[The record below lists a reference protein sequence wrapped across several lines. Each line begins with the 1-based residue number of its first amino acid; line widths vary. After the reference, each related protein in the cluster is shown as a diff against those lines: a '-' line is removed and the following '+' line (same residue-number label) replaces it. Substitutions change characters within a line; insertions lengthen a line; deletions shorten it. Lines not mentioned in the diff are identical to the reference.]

1 MSRRRRYPSKKPGQ
15 AGKQVNFRKKSRIPK
30 IKPGADAKLKKVF
43 ASIGIPDKKPF
54 TPDPFQL
61 EALSAIEKTDC
72 LVTAPTGSGKTWI
85 AQQAMARIYEKGQK
99 SWYASPLKA
108 LSNSKYNEFSSFF
121 GAGNVG
127 ILTGD
132 RKENPGAPVIV
143 GTTEILRNQ
152 LYDAM
157 HYGETLSVD
166 LVILDEAHFLGD
178 EDRGVVWEE
187 IMIYLPPRI
196 SLLLLSATIG
206 NAKQIARWL
215 NKIRSKE
222 CIVVEETKRPVS
234 LCPLFLHPSGTLY
247 PVLASKDSKG
257 KKRIYKKVVEYLNI
271 RRPPLFAPARRLPP
285 FDEILHVLRKYN
297 LLPAI
302 FFLKSRA
309 DCDRALDLCMENRPA
324 GPEHEM
330 HLAESIEKLTLE
342 SPHIANHRQR
352 WHLEHLAVGAHHSGQ
367 LPAWKLV
374 IETLM
379 TKGLLD
385 AVFATST
392 VAAGVNFPA
401 RTVVFLNSDR
411 FNGVEFLP
419 LSPTEFH
426 QMTGRAGRRGMD
438 NIGFTVAIPG
448 RFMDLRLAARLVTSK
463 PSDVI
468 SQIKINFSMVL
479 NLLLSHTPAQIDDLL
494 EKSFAA
500 YQLTKRKAPVFAF
513 GFSLRP
519 AHSGAT
525 PRQDA
530 AAGEGKEKRNYQKI
544 TVDDSKL
551 LWRDFLRHL
560 DFLKEKKYVNSNDR
574 LTDDGIWAS
583 HLRVDQPLLLGEGFR
598 LRIFPESDP
607 ALLAAIIASL
617 VDERDADDNIDK
629 KFFPKRLLTSFLN
642 VKKRLRPFSKEM
654 TSRGFEVRKLFLRPA
669 VAMYAWATGQ
679 SWEKVV
685 SVSDLEEGTLAML
698 VLRTADNLRHVR
710 ALAGVFPEA
719 SKTAG
724 TAIELILRDP
734 VVTE

>member
-1 MSRRRRYPSKKPGQ
+1 MNRRKRYPAKKPTQ
-15 AGKQVNFRKKSRIPK
+15 RNKQEYFKKRSRIPK
-30 IKPGADAKLKKVF
+30 IRPGADSGLKKVF

-61 EALSAIEKTDC
+61 EALCAIEKTDC

-85 AQQAMARIYEKGQK
+85 ALKAMARIYEKGQK
-99 SWYASPLKA
+99 AWYASPLKA

-132 RKENPGAPVIV
+132 RKENTDAPVIV

-187 IMIYLPPRI
+187 IMIYLPQRI

-206 NAKQIARWL
+206 NSKQIAGWL
-215 NKIRSKE
+215 YKIRSKE
-222 CIVVEETKRPVS
+222 CIVVEETKRPVP

-247 PVLASKDSKG
+247 PFLTRKDSKG
-257 KKRIYKKVVEYLNI
+257 KKRIYKKVVKYLNI
-271 RRPPLFAPARRLPP
+271 RRPPLFAPARKLPP
-285 FDEILHVLRKYN
+285 FDEILHILKQYN

-309 DCDRALDLCMENRPA
+309 DCDRALDLCVQNRP
-324 GPEHEM
+324 GKTGHEI
-330 HLAESIEKLTLE
+330 HLAEKIEKLTLQ

-401 RTVVFLNSDR
+401 RTIVFLNSDR

-438 NIGFTVAIPG
+438 NIGFSVAIPG
-448 RFMDLRLAARLVTSK
+448 RFMDLRLAARLVNSR
-463 PSDVI
+463 PSDVV

-479 NLLLSHTPAQIDDLL
+479 NLLLSHTPGQIENLL

-500 YQLTKRKAPVFAF
+500 YQLTKGKAEGGKQKVERKDKGRF
-513 GFSLRP
+513 
-519 AHSGAT
+519 
-525 PRQDA
+525 
-530 AAGEGKEKRNYQKI
+530 EKKAYDNK
-544 TVDDSKL
+544 S

-560 DFLKEKKYVNSNDR
+560 EFLKEKKYVNGSDR

-583 HLRVDQPLLLGEGFR
+583 QLRVDQPLLVGEGFR
-598 LRIFPESDP
+598 LKIFPESDP

-617 VDERDADDNIDK
+617 VDERDADHIDK
-629 KFFPKRLLTSFLN
+629 KSFPKKLLTSFFN

-654 TSRGFEVRKLFLRPA
+654 ASRGFEVRRLFLRPA
-669 VAMYAWATGQ
+669 VAVYAWATGQ

-698 VLRTADNLRHVR
+698 VLRTADNLRHMR
-710 ALAGVFPEA
+710 ALAGVFPDA
-719 SKTAG
+719 SKTAAI
-724 TAIELILRDP
+724 AIELILREP
-734 VVTE
+734 VVVK